1 MPALARGLPR
11 QARRPADLPK
21 IKGFAANI
29 AANLAMPLGCGR
41 SRCHLPSAA
50 DKAGMARGD
59 KVPQL
64 TYSGRSS
71 HLDRGVT
78 VTSAKRG
85 TGMRIVL
92 AFRNLWHDRV
102 RFAVTL
108 AGIVFA
114 VVLITIQLGLFIGFA
129 ETTSSL
135 IDHARADIWIG
146 ARGVQDVDQTVPFDD
161 HKQYRVLGLDGVGAT
176 EPYIAQFAPWN
187 AVGNAPETVI
197 VDELY
202 AGKLGVKR
210 LGQVVEINGHHARV
224 VAFTRGIRS
233 FTQSPYVFATLKSA
247 RKYLDLPSHH
257 ADYILV
263 TLRPDADPTAVRNAI
278 ASRLDNMAV
287 LTKAEFSRRT
297 RLYWMITTGA
307 GLAVLVAA
315 VMGLLVGSVVVA
327 QTLYATTIDHLKEF
341 ATLRAIG
348 AAGRYIYAIILWQ
361 AAISAALGYG
371 VGLALATLATHV
383 AKDAGPAIPMPWPL
397 AVMVGILTLVMCAG
411 AAVISIRKVMRVDP
425 VAVFR

>member
-1 MPALARGLPR
+1 
-11 QARRPADLPK
+11 
-21 IKGFAANI
+21 
-29 AANLAMPLGCGR
+29 
-41 SRCHLPSAA
+41 
-50 DKAGMARGD
+50 
-59 KVPQL
+59 
-64 TYSGRSS
+64 
-71 HLDRGVT
+71 
-78 VTSAKRG
+78 
-85 TGMRIVL
+85 MRIVL

-197 VDELY
+197 VVGFDPDTGVAAPWNVVAGSVADLKLPDTVMIDELY